1 MSMANEL
8 LDAVAVVDFG
18 ELRGE
23 RHALLLVAVLCRLCD
38 GEVVGNNLLSWT
50 TIFERRY
57 YLLTPRSS
65 STDSVVTSAG

>member
-8 LDAVAVVDFG
+8 LDVAAVVDFG

-65 STDSVVTSAG
+65 STDSVVTSAD